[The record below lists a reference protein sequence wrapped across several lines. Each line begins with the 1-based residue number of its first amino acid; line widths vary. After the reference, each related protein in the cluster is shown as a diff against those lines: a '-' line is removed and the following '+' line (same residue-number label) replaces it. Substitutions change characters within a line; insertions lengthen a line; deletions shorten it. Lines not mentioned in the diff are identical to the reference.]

1 MSPIKSEKVTA
12 SSLDWLRWLLAIFLF
27 ALMVVANDY
36 FSSQSVSLRI
46 AGNIL
51 AGIVVLAV
59 ISFTGKGKQF
69 WAFASEA
76 KVELYKVVWPNRQET
91 LQSTM
96 LIVVFVM
103 IAGLLLWGID
113 SLLLSAVSFMT
124 GQ

>member
-1 MSPIKSEKVTA
+1 MNPIKSEKVTA
-12 SSLDWLRWLLAIFLF
+12 SSLDWLRWFLAIFLF
-27 ALMVVANDY
+27 ALMVVANYY

-51 AGIVVLAV
+51 AGILVLAV
-59 ISFTGKGKQF
+59 VSFTDKGKQF
-69 WAFASEA
+69 WSFASEA